1 MTNLTGLRALVTG
14 GSSGIGAATARAFF
28 NQGMRVAI
36 SGRNEDAL
44 REIAASVKGPY
55 LPGDLREA
63 GCAHAI
69 VDAAAKSLGGLD
81 VVVSNAG
88 VGWAGPFLSM
98 SEAEID
104 VLIDVNLRAAL
115 QLARFA
121 VPHLQ
126 SERGRIV
133 FVGSIAGLVGVPGE
147 ACYSVTKAAL
157 SCMTDVLREE
167 LRPLGIGVS
176 LITPGAVDTPFFE
189 RRQVPYVRRHPQMLS
204 AVEVANAIVDVIA
217 HERDHIVTPAWLS
230 IPARLKRNLPNA
242 YRVLANRFS

>member
-1 MTNLTGLRALVTG
+1 MTDLVGLRALITG
-14 GSSGIGAATARAFF
+14 GSSGIGAATAKTFF
-28 NQGMRVAI
+28 NRGMRVAI
-36 SGRNEDAL
+36 TGRNVEAL
-44 REIAASVKGPY
+44 REVAASVKGPY

-63 GCAHAI
+63 GCAHSI
-69 VDAAAKSLGGLD
+69 VDAAATALGGLD
-81 VVVSNAG
+81 IVVSSAG

-104 VLIDVNLRAAL
+104 ALVDVNLRAAL

-126 SERGRIV
+126 MEKGRLV

-167 LRPLGIGVS
+167 LRPVGVGVS
-176 LITPGAVDTPFFE
+176 LISPGAVDTPFFE
-189 RRQVPYVRRHPQMLS
+189 RRQVPYVRRRPQMLS
-204 AVEVANAIVDVIA
+204 ADDVAEAIVDVIIQ
-217 HERDHIVTPAWLS
+217 HRDHVITPAWLS
-230 IPARLKRNLPNA
+230 LPARLKRNLPGA
-242 YRVLANRFS
+242 YRVLANRFG